1 MDKDDIK
8 EFIKMQ
14 IKEEL
19 SGIKHEFADL
29 KYTLDKILMLTKWIR
44 NTGVVAG
51 AVLSF
56 LLMYAFSSP
65 KEIINQMKTDIASH
79 TISIEKHQILIDDH
93 EHRINRL
100 EK

>member
-1 MDKDDIK
+1 MDKEDIK

-29 KYTLDKILMLTKWIR
+29 KYTLEKILMLTKWIR
-44 NTGVVAG
+44 NTGIVAFS
-51 AVLSF
+51 VLSF
-56 LLMYAFSSP
+56 LFTYAFTNP
-65 KEIINQMKTDIASH
+65 KEAIGQMKTDIASH